1 MKKSHSA
8 IALVLA
14 TVLIAASGSPI
25 RADNGK
31 DIAADFETY
40 ARRAAAGTVSAN
52 SISPVALTVNGM
64 RATGEQLIWGGEL
77 IEAPAS
83 ASARVSLESIG
94 TFSLG
99 AGGALKLV
107 EVRSAAEPPFV
118 SASLLTGSV
127 SVQLGGLASARIDS
141 SAQRFIA
148 GAGANFRVA
157 IIDRQPVL
165 TIFSGEVR
173 AERQTPPQDVNIRI
187 VDDLG
192 RPISSGSQL
201 SVRARS
207 TRQIQVQVTDKN
219 DRPLPDLPVLFSLSN
234 PCLGSIGLAGLGGAV
249 FQKKTDNKGIA
260 AVILTTGATRC
271 VGTILAKVEGTN
283 ASVEFQAE
291 VVEKKSFWSTRNSLL
306 VAAAV
311 AGAGIGI
318 GFALANSDDDP
329 IRPIPPPGVRP

>member
-1 MKKSHSA
+1 MW
-8 IALVLA
+8 
-14 TVLIAASGSPI
+14 
-25 RADNGK
+25 
-31 DIAADFETY
+31 
-40 ARRAAAGTVSAN
+40 VSLR
-52 SISPVALTVNGM
+52 S
-64 RATGEQLIWGGEL
+64 RAT
-77 IEAPAS
+77 
-83 ASARVSLESIG
+83 
-94 TFSLG
+94 
-99 AGGALKLV
+99 
-107 EVRSAAEPPFV
+107 
-118 SASLLTGSV
+118 
-127 SVQLGGLASARIDS
+127 ARIDS
-141 SAQRFIA
+141 AGQRFIA
-148 GAGANFRVA
+148 GAGASFKVSIVDSR
-157 IIDRQPVL
+157 PVL

-260 AVILTTGATRC
+260 AVVLTTGASRC

-291 VVEKKSFWSTRNSLL
+291 VVEKKSFWNTRNSLL
-306 VAAAV
+306 VAAAL
-311 AGAGIGI
+311 AGAGIAI
-318 GFALANSDDDP
+318 GFAVANSDDDP
-329 IRPIPPPGVRP
+329 IRPIPPPDVRP